1 MIYDT
6 LNNLPNYLGVSD
18 NLDTVIEYIMARDI
32 TTLPAGRTRIDG
44 EKAVV
49 TVSTVTPQSSD
60 KALFQ
65 RHDAHIV
72 LETDLEGSELFEVS
86 LAELTPTKPT
96 DEAADTTVGT
106 AGTSIAGMLCEG
118 RFALYLA
125 GEPYK
130 SGLKAQGCGKLKKA
144 VFTIELDPDEEEP
157 EEYPTQTT
165 PPLPGAFFGRG
176 GAFFMPYFLSGGS
189 SSPSN
194 ITMPKFARL
203 APSAKPTVPSDT
215 LNKAPMATPNRMPAI

>member
-86 LAELTPTKPT
+86 LAELTPTK
-96 DEAADTTVGT
+96 AADTTVGT

-157 EEYPTQTT
+157 EE
-165 PPLPGAFFGRG
+165 A
-176 GAFFMPYFLSGGS
+176 
-189 SSPSN
+189 
-194 ITMPKFARL
+194 
-203 APSAKPTVPSDT
+203 
-215 LNKAPMATPNRMPAI
+215 

>member
-49 TVSTVTPQSSD
+49 TVSTVTPLTSD

-65 RHDAHIV
+65 RHDNHIT
-72 LETDLEGSELFEVS
+72 LETDLDGS
-86 LAELTPTKPT
+86 
-96 DEAADTTVGT
+96 
-106 AGTSIAGMLCEG
+106 
-118 RFALYLA
+118 ALYLA

-144 VFTIELDPDEEEP
+144 VFSIELDPDEEDET
-157 EEYPTQTT
+157 EE
-165 PPLPGAFFGRG
+165 
-176 GAFFMPYFLSGGS
+176 
-189 SSPSN
+189 
-194 ITMPKFARL
+194 
-203 APSAKPTVPSDT
+203 
-215 LNKAPMATPNRMPAI
+215 

>member
-1 MIYDT
+1 METCIFWFQPFFVKKGYFKIKNSFPLNLYRAKRSTFKSFVLHLCPACDTIQIIKTIQLEDFSMIYDT

-44 EKAVV
+44 DKVVV
-49 TVSTVTPQSSD
+49 TVSTVTPQTSD

-65 RHDAHIV
+65 RHDNHIT
-72 LETDLEGSELFEVS
+72 LETDLDGSELFEVS

-96 DEAADTTVGT
+96 DEATDTTVGT

-144 VFTIELDPDEEEP
+144 VFSIELDPDEEDET
-157 EEYPTQTT
+157 EE
-165 PPLPGAFFGRG
+165 
-176 GAFFMPYFLSGGS
+176 
-189 SSPSN
+189 
-194 ITMPKFARL
+194 
-203 APSAKPTVPSDT
+203 
-215 LNKAPMATPNRMPAI
+215 

>member
-1 MIYDT
+1 MQAV
-6 LNNLPNYLGVSD
+6 NNLPNYLGVSD

-49 TVSTVTPQSSD
+49 TVSTVTPLTSD

-65 RHDAHIV
+65 RHDNHIT
-72 LETDLEGSELFEVS
+72 LETDLDGSELFEVS
-86 LAELTPTKPT
+86 LAELTPTKP
-96 DEAADTTVGT
+96 
-106 AGTSIAGMLCEG
+106 SIAGMLCEG

-144 VFTIELDPDEEEP
+144 VFSIELDPDEEDET
-157 EEYPTQTT
+157 EE
-165 PPLPGAFFGRG
+165 
-176 GAFFMPYFLSGGS
+176 
-189 SSPSN
+189 
-194 ITMPKFARL
+194 
-203 APSAKPTVPSDT
+203 
-215 LNKAPMATPNRMPAI
+215 

>member
-18 NLDTVIEYIMARDI
+18 NLDTVSEYIMARDF

-44 EKAVV
+44 DKAVV
-49 TVSTVTPQSSD
+49 TVSTVTPQTSD

-65 RHDAHIV
+65 RRDSHLT
-72 LETDLEGSELFEVS
+72 LETDLEGSELFEVA
-86 LAELTPTKPT
+86 LGELTPSKPSE
-96 DEAADTTVGT
+96 EAAVLSVGT

-144 VFTIELDPDEEEP
+144 VFSIELAEDEEEA
-157 EEYPTQTT
+157 E
-165 PPLPGAFFGRG
+165 
-176 GAFFMPYFLSGGS
+176 
-189 SSPSN
+189 
-194 ITMPKFARL
+194 
-203 APSAKPTVPSDT
+203 
-215 LNKAPMATPNRMPAI
+215 

>member
-18 NLDTVIEYIMARDI
+18 NRDTVIEYIMARDI

-49 TVSTVTPQSSD
+49 TVTPQSSD

-157 EEYPTQTT
+157 EE
-165 PPLPGAFFGRG
+165 
-176 GAFFMPYFLSGGS
+176 
-189 SSPSN
+189 
-194 ITMPKFARL
+194 
-203 APSAKPTVPSDT
+203 
-215 LNKAPMATPNRMPAI
+215 

>member
-49 TVSTVTPQSSD
+49 TVSTVTPLTSD

-65 RHDAHIV
+65 RHDNHIT
-72 LETDLEGSELFEVS
+72 LETDLDGSELFEVS

-96 DEAADTTVGT
+96 DEATPQAP
-106 AGTSIAGMLCEG
+106 
-118 RFALYLA
+118 AL
-125 GEPYK
+125 
-130 SGLKAQGCGKLKKA
+130 
-144 VFTIELDPDEEEP
+144 P
-157 EEYPTQTT
+157 ECC
-165 PPLPGAFFGRG
+165 ARG
-176 GAFFMPYFLSGGS
+176 GLPCIWPESLI
-189 SSPSN
+189 N
-194 ITMPKFARL
+194 
-203 APSAKPTVPSDT
+203 
-215 LNKAPMATPNRMPAI
+215 PA